1 MSELQSLPVESW
13 NETKQTTHIVPEET
27 RVSTNSEKL
36 LLLISLVTV
45 GLNPESLTD
54 GHDEGSSDESEVVVV
69 EEGEGLGS
77 GVDDSTS
84 GESEGKKEGGEGYR
98 DESEISSKSNEGQ
111 EKKDRREERGNG
123 PLIL

>member
-45 GLNPESLTD
+45 GLNPESLAD
-54 GHDEGSSDESEVVVV
+54 GHDEGGSDESEVVVV
-69 EEGEGLGS
+69 EEGEGFGS

-98 DESEISSKSNEGQ
+98 DE
-111 EKKDRREERGNG
+111 
-123 PLIL
+123 